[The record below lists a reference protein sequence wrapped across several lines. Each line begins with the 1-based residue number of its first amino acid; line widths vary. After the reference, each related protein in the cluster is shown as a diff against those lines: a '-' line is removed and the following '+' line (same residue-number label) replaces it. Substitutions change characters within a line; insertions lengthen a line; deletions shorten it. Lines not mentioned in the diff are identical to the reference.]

1 MFFCCWCLIV
11 GLQSNLTFW
20 LPIIIKY
27 GILYSKRKV
36 NWDVSVGDFIVLIEL
51 CVWKQEM
58 EHESQEEVG
67 QVNKPLFT
75 AYWMGCF
82 VSLPMFVSL

>member
-1 MFFCCWCLIV
+1 MIF

-20 LPIIIKY
+20 LPKINKY
-27 GILYSKRKV
+27 DIILYSKRKV
-36 NWDVSVGDFIVLIEL
+36 NWDVSYGDFIVLIEL
-51 CVWKQEM
+51 CVWKQEV

-75 AYWMGCF
+75 AYWMACF